1 MSSENVE
8 KRQVC
13 PSCGARNEGKT
24 AYCAYCGT
32 MLPKVQS
39 VEGAT
44 EGVIAIKLP
53 GERIAFKRI
62 SVGLVLFLSIITLGV
77 YPAFW
82 VFLRRNSFNQLK
94 VSEKIQDWLALL
106 PLILWGVSFVLGA
119 NEGEGEQI
127 LALLSFVTWVFL
139 SFKMRKMLREYVAGF
154 ADEEAL
160 KSVARSGIM
169 TFFFL
174 IFYIQ
179 YHINRLIDIGVF
191 KRAN

>member
-1 MSSENVE
+1 
-8 KRQVC
+8 
-13 PSCGARNEGKT
+13 
-24 AYCAYCGT
+24 
-32 MLPKVQS
+32 
-39 VEGAT
+39 
-44 EGVIAIKLP
+44 
-53 GERIAFKRI
+53 
-62 SVGLVLFLSIITLGV
+62 V